1 MTTYGPDSIKNIV
14 LFILAVIVIL
24 IAWWCIFAFIRAI
37 LLFIFSQ
44 WKEDKIKK
52 AWNSIRYMIMW
63 LFLSVILLFIF
74 PMIFKWMKLDNYDD
88 YNAKNIFNK
97 AWQILNYVFNLKDL
111 IKESQ
116 EQNQYRW
123 QFYYDTDYSNWF
135 TSDYT
140 L

>member
-97 AWQILNYVFNLKDL
+97 AWQILNYIFNLKDL